1 MKQANKQTW
10 NDYECTDTAIQLAY
24 VWEELQMKNEQ
35 DEEDGDEK
43 VEENA
48 KIYIVYIEKNMKEF

>member
-1 MKQANKQTW
+1 M
-10 NDYECTDTAIQLAY
+10 E
-24 VWEELQMKNEQ
+24 NEQ